1 MSQLSAR
8 LPDDLVARV
17 DKAAWSLNCSR
28 AEIVRQALDSY
39 LVAVEVQSAHA
50 LGLPAADI
58 DALDWDEIEHQLLAR
73 D

>member
-1 MSQLSAR
+1 MSQLTTR
-8 LPDDLVARV
+8 LSDDLVERV

-39 LVAVEVQSAHA
+39 LTGLEVQPAA
-50 LGLPAADI
+50 DLGLPTPNLDT
-58 DALDWDEIEHQLLAR
+58 LDWDEIEHHLLAR

>member
-1 MSQLSAR
+1 MSQVTTR

-28 AEIVRQALDSY
+28 TEIVRQALDSY
-39 LVAVEVQSAHA
+39 LAGLEVQDASD
-50 LGLPAADI
+50 LGLPLADL
-58 DALDWDEIEHQLLAR
+58 DALDWNEIEHHLLAR